1 MINNKRLHEIDWPS
15 YQHAYGNADN
25 IPEHLTNLFSNDQ
38 ERVYVAIEEL
48 DSSLCHQH
56 VGVSSAL
63 LPAFP
68 FLIEALHEL
77 SVVKNLG
84 LLLEL
89 FWGITLVTSPP
100 DRFYSIRVLD
110 LSWTSIPNKPSMPN
124 ESYVQ
129 EIRQQLL
136 LNRKVFTSFLNHL
149 DSYIFELASMIVANF
164 TETPVETVKELQT
177 ALSYETKPIRRN
189 SLFSRFRTL
198 QFENKLDYLIQA
210 FHEETDNVVK
220 STIAGQIAYEMKTD
234 SPSDV
239 VILLSEQV
247 LGTPEIDVSETYNS
261 EFFESI
267 GIPLALA
274 KPDKY
279 EEILQRF
286 IEYVKFSSFHD
297 ESTGFLAYALCWNG
311 KPDFDK
317 LDPLQLSAI
326 ETIYQKSWQGKNN
339 YPTALDF
346 RYFSLPTKRDEMMK
360 FLHER
365 KPL

>member
-1 MINNKRLHEIDWPS
+1 MINNKRVHEIDWPS
-15 YQHAYGNADN
+15 YQHACGNADA
-25 IPEHLTNLFSNDQ
+25 IPELLTNLFSNDR

-48 DSSLCHQH
+48 DSILCHQH
-56 VGVSSAL
+56 VGVSFAL

-100 DRFYSIRVLD
+100 DRFYSIRALD

-164 TETPVETVKELQT
+164 TETPVETANELQN
-177 ALSYETKPIRRN
+177 ALSYETNPIRRN
-189 SLFSRFRTL
+189 TLFSGLREL

-210 FHEETDNVVK
+210 FHKETDIAVK

-239 VILLSEQV
+239 VEILSEQV
-247 LGTPEIDVSETYNS
+247 LNMPEAGIVETHGID
-261 EFFESI
+261 FFEDKSI
-267 GIPLALA
+267 PIALA
-274 KPDKY
+274 RPDRYKD
-279 EEILQRF
+279 ILQRF
-286 IEYVKFSSFHD
+286 INYVKHLEYIND
-297 ESTGFLAYALCWNG
+297 STNFLAFVLCWNG

-317 LDPLQLSAI
+317 LDALQLSAI
-326 ETIYQKSWQGKNN
+326 ETIYQKSWQGKHN
-339 YPTALDF
+339 YPSSYAF
-346 RYFSLPTKRDEMMK
+346 RYFSLPTRQDEMRA
-360 FLHER
+360 FLVEH
-365 KPL
+365 KP